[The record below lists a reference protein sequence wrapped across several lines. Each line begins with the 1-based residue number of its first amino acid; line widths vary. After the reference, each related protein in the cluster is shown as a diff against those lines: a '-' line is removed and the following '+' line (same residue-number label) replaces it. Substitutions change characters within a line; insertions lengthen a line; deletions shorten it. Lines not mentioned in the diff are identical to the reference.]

1 MLGSLFKRKEKP
13 RVFLGVLAV
22 APRTDLKRHL
32 DEKGLFEDANF
43 DTALRQSLTEIFSL
57 APAQS
62 VSSPLSSDL
71 VLDVVIPKFQSGD
84 AGVVSLEEIG
94 FPIFWRPKVTVAS
107 RLYSLTTQKTK
118 ATFSVTEK
126 MKWRQ
131 YLGRV
136 FSWRGFLGFRPVF
149 DRKDIEYLL
158 YQACGK
164 LLAKMQKAI

>member
-1 MLGSLFKRKEKP
+1 MLGQIFKKEKP

-22 APRTDLKRHL
+22 APRTDLKRYL
-32 DEKGLFEDANF
+32 DEKGLFEDANL

-57 APAQS
+57 SPVQS
-62 VSSPLSSDL
+62 ASSPLATDL

-84 AGVVSLEEIG
+84 AWDVSLGEIG
-94 FPIFWRPKVTVAS
+94 FPIFWRPKITVAS

-118 ATFSVTEK
+118 ATFLVTEQ
-126 MKWRQ
+126 MKWGQ
-131 YLGRV
+131 YLSRII
-136 FSWRGFLGFRPVF
+136 SWRAFFRFRPVF

-164 LLAKMQKAI
+164 LLVKMQKAI

>member
-1 MLGSLFKRKEKP
+1 VCGRIFKKEKP

-32 DEKGLFEDANF
+32 DEKGVFEDANL

-57 APAQS
+57 APVQS
-62 VSSPLSSDL
+62 VSSPLATDL

-84 AGVVSLEEIG
+84 AWDVSLEEIG

-126 MKWRQ
+126 MKWGQ
-131 YLGRV
+131 YLSRIVSWRV
-136 FSWRGFLGFRPVF
+136 FFRFRPVF

-164 LLAKMQKAI
+164 LLVKMQKAI